1 VYTFQ
6 FRREEHPMPVRHRGR
21 EGPVAAAWAQTA
33 AVALLPLSL
42 WRER

>member
-1 VYTFQ
+1 MYTFQ

-21 EGPVAAAWAQTA
+21 EGPVAAAWVQAA
-33 AVALLPLSL
+33 AVALPPLSL